1 MRPSLLAR
9 VDEASVLDSLRGR
22 RSTTTRL
29 MPRRTARPKVTGTS
43 TPAPSSSA
51 RSHPGTRCPT
61 ARGRLAREL
70 VTHYE
75 FADERILRAV
85 YDQDQDLLGRNMLL
99 EGRFFFLRFYFGVRV
114 TDVYDETQD
123 TERGRER
130 VWGWSYQ
137 TLQGHLEEGRI
148 SFEVIK
154 NLGTGQVG
162 FRVTGYSRAAQIT
175 DPLVRFGFR
184 LFGRHTQTRYYAA
197 IQSPALPPGP
207 AGPARRAAAQTRRP
221 ARRTGPGPGHRPAAP
236 PGTADHPL
244 GVPRPLN
251 RKPVAPLIPAPAN
264 APSGLPAGTKPPPA
278 ARSRRSAAT
287 AARRSPRPDPRSR

>member
-1 MRPSLLAR
+1 
-9 VDEASVLDSLRGR
+9 VDEASALDSLRGR
-22 RSTTTRL
+22 Q
-29 MPRRTARPKVTGTS
+29 VNYD
-43 TPAPSSSA
+43 PAHAPEDGSPEGHWHVDSGA
-51 RSHPGTRCPT
+51 VLIGHEPPGDPVPD
-61 ARGRLAREL
+61 GPWEIAREL
-70 VTHYE
+70 VTRYE

-114 TDVYDETQD
+114 TDVCDETQD

-162 FRVTGYSRAAQIT
+162 FRVTGYSRAAQIP

-197 IQSPALPPGP
+197 VESRLYHLVQQAQHGEPLPKPAVQADGLVLAP
-207 AGPARRAAAQTRRP
+207 ASAR
-221 ARRTGPGPGHRPAAP
+221 
-236 PGTADHPL
+236 
-244 GVPRPLN
+244 PRPLE
-251 RKPVAPLIPAPAN
+251 RLTIRWVFPGP
-264 APSGLPAGTKPPPA
+264 
-278 ARSRRSAAT
+278 
-287 AARRSPRPDPRSR
+287 